1 MNLTQ
6 KYYEYIV
13 ELIISKYDNE
23 FKSAI
28 PGHCIKVTGLGT
40 DQVHGLLNKLR
51 TSYVNLDTF
60 ILSDKLSGNEYVSPT
75 KLIELRNNE
84 AKPLLVIIPANN
96 RTAAEDSFGNA
107 TFKDISLSG
116 LEDELAK
123 NLLQKSPNTVKNLIE
138 EVLNYIGK
146 IDISSRIQYLLSIE
160 LDSWTKKAVG
170 SHLYLLGLIPDSS
183 LGLEE
188 SKTRTRLN
196 FNTIC
201 TDKLSEFNRTI
212 FERLKELPLEKD
224 SIQRELILF
233 LKESNETRNR
243 KELVK
248 QIYSNFPNLDFA
260 NWPIPDLNIKDV
272 RLSVDE
278 LRSSEFKNVDG
289 VKCLVTPNGKA
300 GKFKVRI
307 STVPELRTIRE
318 LAFFRIIL
326 MTSDGGAGEFVQE
339 LKKTKNST
347 SKLAYKDL
355 NVAIDSNIISEGTY
369 FVKVL
374 AEDENGI
381 GLNVDDDFKDDAV
394 GRYWQELKIKDPNA
408 QKSSLERKLTCDS
421 EDFYFSVSSEEE
433 PERESVRK
441 DKLKNV
447 FQSYFKFRIDQF
459 KNGISLTEPSP
470 EEGTSQW
477 IEKAD
482 ASIKSTFHI
491 KYDSKHDYQIN
502 ISSKLFQIERTFLK
516 YSNEL
521 GKVLAVVSNNPT
533 QIKLNSLK
541 FSSSDILNKL
551 APQTFV
557 QARKELFDAI
567 SDSAPNK
574 QGVIFTSTVN
584 TFYNL
589 AITYLD
595 EFYSWTNL
603 LKEKFKNLK
612 PENTD
617 ETRELYE
624 LLLELQSLDIVS
636 LNTRLED
643 NQPLDVKLLSP
654 LHPLRIAWLVSL
666 IDLFNDWEV
675 KTVENPKYRAEW
687 FNNLNDLFLGE
698 LTPENN
704 PLILIDSSSKRSF
717 QYAGELA
724 YGWGIYLQPN
734 EDVTGANTLTSIN
747 RQIKTFLSRILN
759 IDSENRIDSEV
770 SEKLIIRHLRNYI
783 LQHPYTD
790 CLVIN
795 LFNAGDAN
803 AFANALVELESDQFL
818 RHLRYEIRLFK
829 GEDNIIDHGEGLKN
843 LLNPDFTVS
852 EQAEAFSQPSLNRLF
867 PKLRFSINSIKDFLS
882 KPSDYGANL
891 SFVISPFPSKTEL
904 YNPLGDQVSF
914 FLNGLI
920 TSPAIEVTANGN
932 EIQWNKFIFPN
943 ESGQRRTDVAISIF
957 KNVQTFIA
965 GALASKYTD
974 SLPAT
979 SLLLKETDKVLINN
993 IHDFSDWVVTFD
1005 KNLGPEIYDLPGNE
1019 GEIPFLLDFVPGEE
1033 VTGISSYLTTRPTS
1047 EIVGLLGPH
1056 FKEYDIPYDNTSDNE
1071 VLKMLLEDLRAVS
1084 SSLVMQL
1091 NSGKNK
1097 AFEVV
1102 GAAFTKRI
1110 LEKKK
1115 ILENSFLIP
1124 IDLHQNLFEGLISE
1138 SKSRADHLL
1147 VSIDIEN
1154 KRIEFTVIE
1163 VKCRKTLSDSESD
1176 ALKLK
1181 MKDQIDNTI
1190 LAFKTHFDPDYAQDA
1205 DRLDRTIKNKELKS
1219 LLEFYISRSLRYNQI
1234 NSNTYHHYLNFIQ
1247 KLDNGF
1253 AMSFKELGIIFDFS
1267 ATKRHKKEE
1276 YNSSLT
1282 FFTFGSSLIKEILD
1296 PNSDL
1301 NTQRLEKAIDDE
1313 NFVEYFGPSK
1323 ELSPFI
1329 QRFSFKQEE
1338 LPQPTI
1344 VNYAESNEDKPKEV
1358 QEPLI
1363 NNSKDVI
1370 TVQEKEEEAKNDEA
1384 DKGDLKYPE
1393 YEIVIGKTSDSVQY
1407 GILGKTV
1414 QGKAVA
1420 IDANETNTISLFGVQ
1435 GGGKSYTI
1443 GTMTEMMLKQFGN
1456 INKLPAPLSGVIF
1469 HYSETMDYSPEATSM
1484 IYPNDQEKEI
1494 ALLKAKYGAVPDSLD
1509 DVIILTPSDKVE
1521 ERKKQYP
1528 SIEVKKISFN
1538 SKDLNVQ
1545 DWMFL
1550 LGAVGN
1556 DATYIRQLKAI
1567 MREIRNNITIDE
1579 LRTRVEDSALLT
1591 NSQRALALQR
1601 LSFAAQYVDDNFWLK
1616 DCLKP
1621 GRLLIVDLRDEF
1633 IEKDEALGLF
1643 VIMLNVFSGVKEING
1658 KSFNKFIVF
1667 DEAHKYMGN
1676 RDLTDTIVTAIREMR
1691 HKGVSIMIASQDPPS
1706 LPNEIIELS
1715 SILILHKFNSPQW
1728 LKHIQ
1733 KSITP
1738 VGELNATDL
1747 SSLAPGEA
1755 FLWATKSTDK
1765 NIMQRP
1771 IKIFTRPRVTK
1782 HGGGTIEAI

>member
-1 MNLTQ
+1 MDLTQ
-6 KYYEYIV
+6 KYYDYII
-13 ELIISKYDNE
+13 ELITIKYDAE
-23 FKSAI
+23 FKSAV
-28 PGHCIKVTGLGT
+28 PGHCIKITGLGN
-40 DQVHGLLNKLR
+40 DQVNNLLNKLR
-51 TSYVNLDTF
+51 SVYRNLDIF
-60 ILSDKLSGNEYVSPT
+60 ILSDKQTGNEYVSPT

-84 AKPLLVIIPANN
+84 EKPLLIIIPANN

-107 TFKDISLSG
+107 TFKDINLSG
-116 LEDELAK
+116 FEDELAT
-123 NLLQKSPNTVKNLIE
+123 LLLNETPETVKPLIE
-138 EVLNYIGK
+138 EALNFIGK
-146 IDISSRIQYLLSIE
+146 PDVSSKIQYLLSIE
-160 LDSWTKKAVG
+160 LENWTKKSVG
-170 SHLYLLGLIPDSS
+170 DYLFVLGLIPDSS

-188 SKTRTRLN
+188 SKTRFRLN
-196 FNTIC
+196 FNAKC
-201 TDKLSEFNRTI
+201 TDRLSEFNRTI

-224 SIQRELILF
+224 SIQRDLIEF
-233 LKESNETRNR
+233 LKESNEIRNR

-248 QIYSNFPNLDFA
+248 QLFTNYPKLNFSN
-260 NWPIPDLNIKDV
+260 WSIPDLNLKNVKLIV
-272 RLSVDE
+272 EE
-278 LRSSEFKNVDG
+278 LRSTEFKNIDG
-289 VKCLVTPNGKA
+289 VKCLMPPNGKSA
-300 GKFKVRI
+300 KFKVRV
-307 STVPELRTIRE
+307 STIPEIKTIRE
-318 LAFFRIIL
+318 LSFFRVLL
-326 MTSDGGAGEFVQE
+326 MSSNGGSGELVQE
-339 LKKTKNST
+339 LKKIKNTK
-347 SKLAYKDL
+347 SKLTYKDL

-369 FVKVL
+369 FIKVS

-381 GLNVDDDFKDDAV
+381 VLNFDDHFKEDAV
-394 GRYWQELKIKDPNA
+394 QRHWLELKSKDPDA
-408 QKSSLERKLTCDS
+408 LKISLDRKLTSDS
-421 EDFYFSVSSEEE
+421 EDFYFSVTTEEE
-433 PERESVRK
+433 AETESIRK
-441 DKLKNV
+441 DKLNNV

-459 KNGISLTEPSP
+459 KNGISVTEPAI
-470 EEGTSQW
+470 EEGTGQW
-477 IEKAD
+477 INKSDEN
-482 ASIKSTFHI
+482 IRSTFHI

-502 ISSKLFQIERTFLK
+502 ISSKLFQIEKTFLK
-516 YSNEL
+516 YPDHL
-521 GKVLAVVSNNPT
+521 GNVIAVVSNNPT
-533 QIKLNSLK
+533 QVQLNSLK

-551 APQTFV
+551 APTALV
-557 QARKELFDAI
+557 QARKELFEAI
-567 SDSAPNK
+567 SASAPDK
-574 QGVIFTSTVN
+574 QGIIFTSSVN
-584 TFYNL
+584 AIYNP

-595 EFYSWTNL
+595 EFHSWTNA
-603 LKEKFKNLK
+603 LKEKFKNLQ
-612 PENTD
+612 PENND
-617 ETRELYE
+617 ETKELYD

-636 LNTRLED
+636 LSTRLED
-643 NQPLDVKLLSP
+643 NEPLVVKLLSP

-675 KTVENPKYRAEW
+675 KTINNSKYRAEW
-687 FNNLNDLFLGE
+687 FNNINNLFLGE

-704 PLILIDSSSKRSF
+704 PLILIDHESKRSF

-724 YGWGIYLQPN
+724 YGWGVYLQPN
-734 EDVTGANTLTSIN
+734 DDIRETTTLTSIN

-770 SEKLIIRHLRNYI
+770 SEKLIIRHLKNYI

-790 CLVIN
+790 SLVVN

-803 AFANALVELESDQFL
+803 TFANALVELESDPFL
-818 RHLRYEIRLFK
+818 SHLRYEIRLFK
-829 GEDNIIDHGEGLKN
+829 GDDTIIDHGEGLKN
-843 LLNPDFTVS
+843 LLNPDFNVS
-852 EQAEAFSQPSLNRLF
+852 EEAESFSQPSLNRLF
-867 PKLRFSINSIKDFLS
+867 PKLRFSINSIKDFLYT
-882 KPSDYGANL
+882 PSDYGANL

-904 YNPLGDQVSF
+904 YKPLGNENSF

-920 TSPAIEVTANGN
+920 TSPAIEVTENGN

-943 ESGQRRTDVAISIF
+943 ESKQERADIAIRIF

-965 GALASKYTD
+965 GALASKYTE

-979 SLLLKETDKVLINN
+979 SLFLREADKVLINN
-993 IHDFSDWVVTFD
+993 IHDFSDWVITFD

-1019 GEIPFLLDFVPGEE
+1019 GEIPFLLDYVPGEE

-1056 FKEYDIPYDNTSDNE
+1056 FKEYDIPFDYSGNNAI
-1071 VLKMLLEDLRAVS
+1071 LKMLLEDLRAIS

-1102 GAAFTKRI
+1102 GAAFTKRV

-1115 ILENSFLIP
+1115 ILQNSFLIP
-1124 IDLHQNLFEGLISE
+1124 IDLHQNLFEDLESE
-1138 SKSRADHLL
+1138 TKSRADHLL
-1147 VSIDIEN
+1147 VNIDIATKN
-1154 KRIEFTVIE
+1154 IEFTVIE
-1163 VKCRKTLSDSESD
+1163 VKCRKSLNTSESED
-1176 ALKLK
+1176 LKLK
-1181 MKDQIDNTI
+1181 MQEQIDNTI
-1190 LAFKTHFDPDYAQDA
+1190 LAFKSHFDPDYRMVG

-1219 LLEFYISRSLRYNQI
+1219 LLEFYINRSLRYNQI
-1234 NSNTYHHYLNFIQ
+1234 NPNTCHHYLSFIQ
-1247 KLDNGF
+1247 KLDDGF
-1253 AMSFKELGIIFDFS
+1253 TMSFRELGIIFDFS

-1276 YNSSLT
+1276 YNSDLT

-1301 NTQRLEKAIDDE
+1301 NTQRLEKVAEDE
-1313 NFVEYFGPSK
+1313 ALMEYFGPSK

-1329 QRFSFKQEE
+1329 QRFSFKQDN
-1338 LPQPTI
+1338 PT
-1344 VNYAESNEDKPKEV
+1344 VVDYK
-1358 QEPLI
+1358 
-1363 NNSKDVI
+1363 
-1370 TVQEKEEEAKNDEA
+1370 DEA
-1384 DKGDLKYPE
+1384 TDTNTLSGVQAPIVKFEPIKTDKGIHTYPE
-1393 YEIVIGKTSDSVQY
+1393 YDIVIGKTSDSVQY

-1414 QGKAVA
+1414 QGKVIA

-1443 GTMTEMMLKQFGN
+1443 GTLTEIMLQQFDN

-1484 IYPNDQEKEI
+1484 IYANNQEKEI
-1494 ALLKAKYGAVPDSLD
+1494 ALLKSKYGAVPDSLD
-1509 DVIILTPSDKVE
+1509 DVILLTPSDKIE

-1528 SIEVKKISFN
+1528 SVGVFKISFN

-1567 MREIRNNITIDE
+1567 MREIRNNITIDA
-1579 LRTRVEDSALLT
+1579 LRTRIENSTLLT
-1591 NSQRALALQR
+1591 NVQRALAKQR
-1601 LSFAAQYVDDNFWLK
+1601 LNFAAQYIDDTAHLK
-1616 DCLKP
+1616 DLLKP
-1621 GRLLIVDLRDEF
+1621 GRLIIVDLRDEF

-1643 VIMLNVFSGVKEING
+1643 VIMLNIFSGVKEVG
-1658 KSFNKFIVF
+1658 GLSFNKFIVF
-1667 DEAHKYMGN
+1667 DEAHKYMDN
-1676 RDLTDTIVTAIREMR
+1676 RDLTGTIVTAIREMR

-1738 VGELNATDL
+1738 VSELNPADL

-1771 IKIFTRPRVTK
+1771 IKINTRPRVTK

>member
-1 MNLTQ
+1 MSLTE
-6 KYYEYIV
+6 KYYEYV
-13 ELIISKYDNE
+13 VDLIISRYDEE
-23 FKSAI
+23 FKNAV
-28 PGHCIKVTGLGT
+28 PGHCIKITGIGQE
-40 DQVHGLLNKLR
+40 QVNPLLQKIR
-51 TSYVNLDTF
+51 TNYSNLDSF
-60 ILSDKLSGNEYVSPT
+60 ILSDKLQGSEYVSPT

-84 AKPLLVIIPANN
+84 VKPILVVIPATN

-107 TFKDISLSG
+107 TFKDISLFG
-116 LEDELAK
+116 VEGELA
-123 NLLQKSPNTVKNLIE
+123 NILLQKSPIVVKNLIE
-138 EVLNYIGK
+138 EVLNYLGK
-146 IDISSRIQYLLSIE
+146 TDTTARIQYLLAIE
-160 LDSWTKKAVG
+160 SENWTRKAVG
-170 SHLYLLGLIPDSS
+170 DFLFLLGLIPDSS
-183 LGLEE
+183 LGQEE
-188 SKTRTRLN
+188 SKTRARLN
-196 FNTIC
+196 FNTISA
-201 TDKLSEFNRTI
+201 DKLSDFNRTI
-212 FERLKELPLEKD
+212 FERLKELPLEKN
-224 SIQRELILF
+224 SIQRELIYF
-233 LKESNETRNR
+233 LKESNDVRSR
-243 KELVK
+243 KELVEK
-248 QIYSNFPNLDFA
+248 IHKNFPELNFS
-260 NWPIPDLNIKDV
+260 NWPIPDLSVKNV

-278 LRSSEFKNVDG
+278 LRSSEFKNIDS
-289 VKCLVTPNGKA
+289 VKCLVTPNGKT
-300 GKFKVRI
+300 GKFKVRV
-307 STVPELRTIRE
+307 STVPEIKTIRE
-318 LAFFRIIL
+318 LAFFRVTL
-326 MTSDGGAGEFVQE
+326 MASNGAAGEFVQE
-339 LKKTKNST
+339 LKKVKNSS

-355 NVAIDSNIISEGTY
+355 NVVIDSNIISEGTY
-369 FVKVL
+369 FIKVL
-374 AEDENGI
+374 AEDENGVV
-381 GLNVDDDFKDDAV
+381 LNSDDLFKDDEV
-394 GRYWQELKIKDPNA
+394 ERHWQELKCKDQNA
-408 QKSSLERKLTCDS
+408 VKSSIERKLTCDS
-421 EDFYFSVSSEEE
+421 EDFYFTVSNEEE
-433 PERESVRK
+433 PEGESIRK

-459 KNGISLTEPSP
+459 KGGLEVTEPKA
-470 EEGTSQW
+470 EEGTSRW
-477 IEKAD
+477 IGNAD
-482 ASIKSTFHI
+482 ESIKATFHI
-491 KYDSKHDYQIN
+491 RYDSKHDYQIN
-502 ISSKLFQIERTFLK
+502 ISSKLFQIEKTFLK
-516 YSNEL
+516 YSNQL
-521 GKVLAVVSNNPT
+521 GKVVAVVSNNPT
-533 QIKLNSLK
+533 QIQLNSLK
-541 FSSSDILNKL
+541 FSASDLLNQL
-551 APQTFV
+551 APLSLV
-557 QARKELFDAI
+557 QARKELFESI

-574 QGVIFTSTVN
+574 QGIIFTSTVN
-584 TFYNL
+584 DFYNL
-589 AITYLD
+589 AINYLD
-595 EFYSWTNL
+595 EFYAWTNA
-603 LKEKFKNLK
+603 LKEKFKNLE
-612 PENTD
+612 PQNTS
-617 ETRELYE
+617 ETKELYD

-636 LNTRLED
+636 LTTRLDD
-643 NQPLDVKLLSP
+643 NKPLDVKLLSP

-675 KTVENPKYRAEW
+675 KTISNPKYKSEW
-687 FNNLNDLFLGE
+687 FSNLNNLFLGE
-698 LTPENN
+698 LAPENN
-704 PLILIDSSSKRSF
+704 PLVLIDSESKRSF

-724 YGWGIYLQPN
+724 YGWGVYLLPN
-734 EDVTGANTLTSIN
+734 EDSTRANTLTSVN
-747 RQIKTFLSRILN
+747 RQIKTLLSRILN
-759 IDSENRIDSEV
+759 IDNENRVDNEV

-803 AFANALVELESDQFL
+803 AFANALVELESDRAL
-818 RHLRYEIRLFK
+818 GHLRYEIRLFK

-852 EQAEAFSQPSLNRLF
+852 EEAEAFSQPSLNRLF
-867 PKLRFSINSIKDFLS
+867 PKLRFSINSIKDFLVS
-882 KPSDYGANL
+882 PSDYGANL

-904 YNPLGDQVSF
+904 YKPLGDQNSF

-920 TSPAIEVTANGN
+920 TSPAIEVTENGS
-932 EIQWNKFIFPN
+932 EIQWNKFIYPN
-943 ESGQRRTDVAISIF
+943 KSGQKRTDVAISIF

-974 SLPAT
+974 ALPAT

-1056 FKEYDIPYDNTSDNE
+1056 FKEYDIPFDYAGENAT
-1071 VLKMLLEDLRAVS
+1071 LKMLLEDLRAVS

-1097 AFEVV
+1097 AFEVI
-1102 GAAFTKRI
+1102 GAAFTKRV

-1124 IDLHQNLFEGLISE
+1124 IDLHQNLFDGLASE

-1147 VSIDIEN
+1147 VSIDIDN
-1154 KRIEFTVIE
+1154 KKIDFTVIE
-1163 VKCRKTLSDSESD
+1163 VKCRKTLSGSEEEE
-1176 ALKLK
+1176 LKIK
-1181 MKDQIDNTI
+1181 MREQIDNTI
-1190 LAFKTHFDPDYAQDA
+1190 LAFRTHFDPEYMLSG
-1205 DRLDRTIKNKELKS
+1205 DRLDRPIKNKELKS
-1219 LLEFYISRSLRYNQI
+1219 LFEFYINRSLRYNQI

-1247 KLDNGF
+1247 KLDDGF
-1253 AMSFKELGIIFDFS
+1253 TMGFKELGIIFDFS
-1267 ATKRHKKEE
+1267 ATRRHKKEE

-1296 PNSDL
+1296 PDSDL
-1301 NTQRLEKAIDDE
+1301 NTCRLEKVAEDDTFID
-1313 NFVEYFGPSK
+1313 YFGSSK

-1329 QRFSFKQEE
+1329 QRFSFKKEE
-1338 LPQPTI
+1338 IISI
-1344 VNYAESNEDKPKEV
+1344 VNYESNNDSKVDLEIKESKV
-1358 QEPLI
+1358 SI
-1363 NNSKDVI
+1363 NN
-1370 TVQEKEEEAKNDEA
+1370 EKTPVEMQPQ
-1384 DKGDLKYPE
+1384 YPE
-1393 YEIVIGKTSDSVQY
+1393 YEIVIGKTSDSLQY
-1407 GILGKTV
+1407 GILGKTI
-1414 QGKAVA
+1414 QGKVIA

-1443 GTMTEMMLKQFGN
+1443 GTMTEMMLKQFDN

-1494 ALLKAKYGAVPDSLD
+1494 ALLKSKYGTVPNSLD
-1509 DVIILTPSDKVE
+1509 DVIILTPSDKVD
-1521 ERKKQYP
+1521 ERKRQYP

-1579 LRTRVEDSALLT
+1579 LRSRINNSALLT
-1591 NSQRALALQR
+1591 NAQRALAQQR
-1601 LSFAAQYVDDNFWLK
+1601 LNFASQYIDDKFLLK

-1643 VIMLNVFSGVKEING
+1643 VIMLNIFSGVKEVSG
-1658 KSFNKFIVF
+1658 VSFNKFIVF
-1667 DEAHKYMGN
+1667 DEAHKYMDN
-1676 RDLTDTIVTAIREMR
+1676 RDLTSTIVTAIREMR

-1715 SILILHKFNSPQW
+1715 SVLILHKFNSPQW

-1738 VGELNATDL
+1738 VNELNAADL

-1765 NIMQRP
+1765 HIMQRP
-1771 IKIFTRPRVTK
+1771 IKIYTRPRVTK